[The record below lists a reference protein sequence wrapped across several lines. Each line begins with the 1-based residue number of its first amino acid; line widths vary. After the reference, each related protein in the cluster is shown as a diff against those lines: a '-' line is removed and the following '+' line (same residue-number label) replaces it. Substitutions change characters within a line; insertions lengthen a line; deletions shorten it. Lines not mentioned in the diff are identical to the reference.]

1 MSNYR
6 IFCELDTFLKMLLDK
21 FKVTVNSSSRD
32 MRYDVVQ
39 SASVPYTD
47 QGDLSADNV
56 GGNVS
61 MTLDLR
67 PGQRIVTR
75 EGREGRVLGYCPTQ
89 TAWTLLI
96 QEQRLLLGWWWL
108 DQATRAE
115 LHTLPVWN
123 RRPGGKCH

>member
-1 MSNYR
+1 
-6 IFCELDTFLKMLLDK
+6 
-21 FKVTVNSSSRD
+21 
-32 MRYDVVQ
+32 MRCDIVQ

-47 QGDLSADNV
+47 QGDLSGDNVGGNV

-89 TAWTLLI
+89 TAWMLLI

-115 LHTLPVWN
+115 LHTLPLWTQEARGEKSLTVML
-123 RRPGGKCH
+123 GS